1 MRNAEVLFDGQLNS
15 MRHLKNEV
23 DSVKKDIECGLRLE
37 NLDVEVKSG
46 DTLVCYNIIKKPM
59 ETDWDPGF

>member
-1 MRNAEVLFDGQLNS
+1 